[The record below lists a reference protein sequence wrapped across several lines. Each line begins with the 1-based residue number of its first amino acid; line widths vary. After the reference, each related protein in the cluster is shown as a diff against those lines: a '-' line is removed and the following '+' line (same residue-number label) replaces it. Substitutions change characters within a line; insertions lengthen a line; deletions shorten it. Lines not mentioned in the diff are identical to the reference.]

1 MSAEPAATALPSL
14 WDLARSGGPLMIPIA
29 VCSVA
34 ALGTALERA
43 ISLRRAKLGS
53 PGLETG
59 VLSALRAGD
68 EAAALRA
75 CDAETTPLSR
85 ILRTALAS
93 PPELRDERASDT
105 ATSEVKSLQARL
117 RPLLLVYLIAPLLGL
132 LGTVWGMIGA
142 FASVAH
148 RSGLGRPEVL
158 AAGVYQA
165 LVTTAAGLAVAI
177 PVLLVHQGL
186 RARIDRFARRVEG
199 IWREVERARPVGVAA
214 GAHARLASA
223 EVPRADP

>member
-1 MSAEPAATALPSL
+1 MIEETHVTVWPTL

-29 VCSVA
+29 ICSLA
-34 ALGTALERA
+34 ALGTAIERA

-53 PGLETG
+53 AGLEAS
-59 VLSALRAGD
+59 VLSALRSGD
-68 EAAALRA
+68 GSAALRA
-75 CDAETTPLSR
+75 CDAESTPLAR
-85 ILRTALAS
+85 ILRAGLAS
-93 PPELRDERASDT
+93 PAHVREARATDS
-105 ATSEVKSLQARL
+105 AMSEVKSLQARL

-142 FASVAH
+142 FATVAH
-148 RSGLGRPEVL
+148 QGALGKPEVL

-186 RARIDRFARRVEG
+186 RARIDRFARRVEQAWG
-199 IWREVERARPVGVAA
+199 EAESALAGRATNAE
-214 GAHARLASA
+214 AS
-223 EVPRADP
+223 RADP